1 MTGLRELCERPG
13 VTRVWPG
20 KKRTLAFEWVDEHG
34 RLRAGSASAAGV
46 TLLDHGTDPAL
57 PGLSPDCH
65 GTIVVH
71 RFGRRAVAVTSDTVT
86 KYTRAGHAAP
96 VVHSSCRF
104 AELCARAG
112 IATPEVLDHDDA
124 RIEFARAPG
133 KSLHDLGDAGIE
145 GWRRFVEAW
154 PALAGGEADLP
165 THSASREAATL
176 ARWHRM
182 ALEHGAI
189 PGNTALDRAVEAVCA
204 DLSGHDDGPVGVIH
218 RDLHDKQL
226 LWDGQRLTLLDL
238 DLGSVGEI
246 AQDLGNALAHAE
258 VRRRQGVLSAEGLTR
273 MVDLLGEAVTTL
285 DANPA
290 RVALHR
296 RAARLR
302 IGFVHAFRPADQ
314 GWLLPW
320 LEECTAR
327 THHHHTLERALS

>member
-1 MTGLRELCERPG
+1 MTGLRELFERPG

-20 KKRTLAFEWVDEHG
+20 KKGTLAFEWVDDEG
-34 RLRAGSASAAGV
+34 RLRAGSASASGV

-57 PGLSPDCH
+57 PGLSPDRP
-65 GTIVVH
+65 GAIVVH
-71 RFGRRAVAVTSDTVT
+71 RYGRRAVAVTPDTVT

-96 VVHSSCRF
+96 VVHSSRRF
-104 AELCARAG
+104 AELCSRAG
-112 IATPEVLDHDDA
+112 IATPEVLGHDDA

-133 KSLHDLGDAGIE
+133 VSLHDLGDAGIE

-154 PALAGGEADLP
+154 PTLAGGEADLP
-165 THSASREAATL
+165 SHSAEGEAATL
-176 ARWHRM
+176 ARWHGL

-189 PGNTALDRAVEAVCA
+189 PRDAALDRAVEEVCA
-204 DLSGHDDGPVGVIH
+204 DLSAHDDGPVGVIH

-226 LWDGQRLTLLDL
+226 LWDGERLTLLDL
-238 DLGSVGEI
+238 DLGSRGEI

-273 MVDLLGEAVTTL
+273 MVDLLGGAVTAL

-290 RVALHR
+290 RVVLHR

-314 GWLLPW
+314 SWLLPW
-320 LEECTAR
+320 LAECAAR
-327 THHHHTLERALS
+327 THHHDTLERTLS